1 MGNLKQNKIKT
12 LTTMRTFI
20 TLALLGVASAVRL
33 NDVDAD
39 AVADAAPEFER
50 AAKEMGGDKADW
62 EGFADDLEK
71 EMRSDK
77 EEGEDGERSGKK
89 GKKGGKER
97 RVAKTATR
105 TPKETMASRRSAQ
118 PRPRKPRRVAK
129 AKVATN
135 LATKMPKAKKISQRR
150 KTSQPRKTKP
160 KLLRRARRVAW
171 AKRMPKEKMANG
183 PSTKMTS
190 RNSLASP

>member
-62 EGFADDLEK
+62 EGFADDLRK
-71 EMRSDK
+71 E
-77 EEGEDGERSGKK
+77 GQK
-89 GKKGGKER
+89 GRKER
-97 RVAKTATR
+97 
-105 TPKETMASRRSAQ
+105 KEGWQRLRQGRRRRRWRAEGAPSRGQGS
-118 PRPRKPRRVAK
+118 PEGW
-129 AKVATN
+129 
-135 LATKMPKAKKISQRR
+135 QRQR
-150 KTSQPRKTKP
+150 WRQIWRQRCLDSFGLTDT
-160 KLLRRARRVAW
+160 
-171 AKRMPKEKMANG
+171 
-183 PSTKMTS
+183 T
-190 RNSLASP
+190 

>member
-89 GKKGGKER
+89 GKKGGKKGKKGGKGKGGDKSGDKDAEGEEDKPEKEDKP
-97 RVAKTATR
+97 AK
-105 TPKETMASRRSAQ
+105 E
-118 PRPRKPRRVAK
+118 
-129 AKVATN
+129 
-135 LATKMPKAKKISQRR
+135 
-150 KTSQPRKTKP
+150 
-160 KLLRRARRVAW
+160 
-171 AKRMPKEKMANG
+171 
-183 PSTKMTS
+183 
-190 RNSLASP
+190 